1 MMSLS
6 LVKTQIEGKALTVSL
21 VIRSIATWHILNK
34 SNEAKT
40 MNDNHVREQLVNAL
54 AQRQA
59 HMLFDDVIKDFPAAH
74 YNTRPANVSYSF
86 WHLLEHLRITQWD
99 ILDYIENSDYQYR
112 KFPEGYWPDPE
123 STATADDWQ
132 NTVDNFHK
140 DLNMLIAIINDPNRD
155 LYAQIPHGQDG
166 HTILRE
172 INIIAT
178 HNAYHIGE
186 FGILRGVMDL
196 W

>member
-1 MMSLS
+1 
-6 LVKTQIEGKALTVSL
+6 
-21 VIRSIATWHILNK
+21 
-34 SNEAKT
+34 
-40 MNDNHVREQLVNAL
+40 MNDTHVRQQLVNAL
-54 AQRQA
+54 TVQQA
-59 HMLFDDVIKDFPAAH
+59 HMLFDDAVKDFPAEH
-74 YNTRPANVSYSF
+74 YNTKPANTPYSF
-86 WHLLEHLRITQWD
+86 WHLLEHIRITQWD

-112 KFPEGYWPDPE
+112 KFPDEYWADPN
-123 STATADDWQ
+123 SVTDGAGWQATIDQ
-132 NTVDNFHK
+132 FHA
-140 DLNMLIAIINDPNRD
+140 DLNALIAIVRDPQRD
-155 LYAQIPHGQDG
+155 LYAQIPHGQNG